1 LPTGFIDNGDAVVG
15 DLVESGAMTAARR
28 FTELQRR
35 LVERPPGRDGAT
47 ARTTAIALPSMN
59 LGDDYHAVHDTT
71 ALEERW
77 LYLLLL
83 LADPALRVVA
93 ITSAPV
99 PASWVDFYLGLLP
112 DPAGARARLTVLD
125 AGDPTPGVLAGK
137 VLAQPAVLERLRA
150 AVGDPHDAY
159 VVPFNVE
166 DTERDLALALDVPV
180 YGVAPAFARYGTKS
194 GGRRLLADAGVAV
207 PDGAEDLRGEEDVAV
222 ALAGLRTRRPELA
235 RAVIKL
241 DEGTLGQGNAI
252 VALDGAAGAGLAAA
266 LTPEYRA
273 ALTAQPAVIEALV
286 DGDETHSPSVQVQVT
301 PAGEVRVLGTHDQ
314 VLAGPLG
321 HTFAG
326 ARFPADPRY
335 GPAVTADAVR
345 VGERLAAEGMV
356 GRFALDFV
364 VARDGDAGPWTAHAV
379 DLNLREGGTTHP
391 LGVLELL
398 TGGAFDTAA
407 GVFVLPDGST
417 RAYEATDRLY
427 AAHGESVDPDRFLAA
442 LAASG
447 LAWDR
452 DAATG
457 VVPFMPRAL
466 ERAGR
471 AGIVA
476 VARTAPAAAQL
487 RADTG
492 ALLDGLR

>member
-1 LPTGFIDNGDAVVG
+1 
-15 DLVESGAMTAARR
+15 MTAARR

-35 LVERPPGRDGAT
+35 LVERPPGRDGAV

-59 LGDDYHAVHDTT
+59 LGDDYHAAHDTT

-99 PASWVDFYLGLLP
+99 PATWVSFYLGLLP

-125 AGDPTPGVLAGK
+125 AGDPVPGVLAEK
-137 VLAQPAVLERLRA
+137 VLAQPGVLDRLRA
-150 AVGDPHDAY
+150 AAGDPHDAY

-166 DTERDLALALDVPV
+166 EAERDLALALDVPV
-180 YGVAPAFARYGTKS
+180 YGVAPAFAPYGTKS
-194 GGRRLLADAGVAV
+194 GGRRLLAEAGVAV
-207 PDGAEDLRGEEDVAV
+207 PDGAGDLRGEEDVAA
-222 ALAGLRTRRPELA
+222 ALAALRARRPDLA

-252 VALDGAAGAGLAAA
+252 VALDDLDLADA
-266 LTPEYRA
+266 LAPEYRA
-273 ALTAQPAVIEALV
+273 ALDAQPAVVEALI
-286 DGDETHSPSVQVQVT
+286 DGEESHSPSVQVQVT
-301 PAGEVRVLGTHDQ
+301 PAGAVRVLGTHDQ

-335 GPAVTADAVR
+335 GPAVTAAAVR

-398 TGGAFDTAA
+398 TGGTFDAAA
-407 GVFVLPDGST
+407 GAFVLPDGSP
-417 RAYEATDRLY
+417 RHYEATDRLY
-427 AAHGESVDPDRFLAA
+427 AAHGEPVDPDRFLAA
-442 LAASG
+442 LAEAG
-447 LAWDR
+447 LDWDR

-476 VARTAPAAAQL
+476 VARTAPAAAEL
-487 RADTG
+487 RAATG
-492 ALLDGLR
+492 AVLDGLR